1 MRMMRPKYDPFHQAA
16 VAKKLLSLTSE
27 IYEKVRSERPDED
40 EHFYLATT
48 WLRRFFSGKK
58 AYQYGERLSDEELG
72 NLSWTETIDFSILT
86 PPNSLRAMSLYMV
99 YKECPKEYLKHVKEY
114 NTLMTL
120 VTEVKKNGT
129 FMDFYKQ
136 MNPRIVMKSQQG

>member
-1 MRMMRPKYDPFHQAA
+1 MRMMRSKYDAFNQAA
-16 VAKKLLSLTSE
+16 VAKRILSITSE
-27 IYEKVRSERPDED
+27 IYEKVRSERPDKD

-48 WLRRFFSGKK
+48 WLRRFFSCKQAYQHGKK
-58 AYQYGERLSDEELG
+58 LSDEELG
-72 NLSWTETIDFSILT
+72 NLSWTETINFSILT
-86 PPNSLRAMSLYMV
+86 PPNSVRAMGLYMV

-114 NTLMTL
+114 NTLMAL